1 MQKPELYYDP
11 YGYYL
16 KNPAY
21 PRPSGHQYSMPEPFS
36 NKRRL
41 DDQPVNSE
49 DTYYSPEI
57 LPPSKYLARNALA
70 NNIPPSIHL
79 ARKAVS
85 NMHKKIHNYEK

>member
-11 YGYYL
+11 YGYYRT
-16 KNPAY
+16 KPAY
-21 PRPSGHQYSMPEPFS
+21 TQPLDYQYSMPEPFS